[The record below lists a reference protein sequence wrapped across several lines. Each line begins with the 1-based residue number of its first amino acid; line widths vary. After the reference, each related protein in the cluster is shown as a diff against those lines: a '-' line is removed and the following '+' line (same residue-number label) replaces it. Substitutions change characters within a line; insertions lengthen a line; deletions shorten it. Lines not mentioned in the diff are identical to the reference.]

1 VSVPQRHRYQ
11 RSSGGFLLALVV
23 SLFVHGAAFLVL
35 MPLWTG
41 RKVADRSY
49 DTVPVRLVVEVM
61 PPEEEPEEEPKE
73 RPEGQLVDTP
83 RPKIEEEPDDADFL
97 AEHNRKV
104 EKDTRDPRYR
114 VNPEVL
120 SEQFNEDDELQFE
133 EAVDL
138 NVEEPSTGAQVGNDR
153 FDPDRDGRLAA
164 LPSPFQLSNKDGMQ
178 KPVPAS
184 SRASQMAG
192 APNNDLL
199 DVEIGDRTQLSTRE
213 LIGAGYINRIRR
225 LVNFYWKQNI
235 DNLPRSVILSRPQY
249 TTAVDVVLDAHGA
262 LEEIDIQVEAGVPE
276 LDRAVTDAF
285 RVAGPFPN
293 PPPELIAR
301 DGRIYLTGMY
311 FTVELG
317 RARAVFEGVDPRAGV
332 RFPGLLNSPQ

>member
-1 VSVPQRHRYQ
+1 MSLLLHVALFLAIVPFWD
-11 RSSGGFLLALVV
+11 GI
-23 SLFVHGAAFLVL
+23 
-35 MPLWTG
+35 
-41 RKVADRSY
+41 KVEPQPY
-49 DTVPVRLVVEVM
+49 DTMPVQLVVEVV
-61 PPEEEPEEEPKE
+61 PPEEPEEEEPE
-73 RPEGQLVDTP
+73 TRPEGQLVDTP
-83 RPKIEEEPDDADFL
+83 RPKEEEEPEDADFL

-120 SEQFNEDDELQFE
+120 AEQYNEDDELQFE
-133 EAVDL
+133 DAVDL
-138 NVEEPSTGAQVGNDR
+138 NITEPSTGAQVGNDR

-164 LPSPFQLSNKDGMQ
+164 LPSPFQLSNKDGLQ

-184 SRASQMAG
+184 SRASQLAG

-199 DVEIGDRTQLSTRE
+199 DVEIGDRTRLSTRE

-235 DNLPRSVILSRPQY
+235 DNLPRSVILSRPRY
-249 TTAVDVVLDAHGA
+249 TTAVDVVLDSHGA
-262 LEEIDIQVEAGVPE
+262 LEEIDITVEAGVPE

-293 PPPELIAR
+293 PPPELIAK
-301 DGRIYLTGMY
+301 DGRIYLTGMH
-311 FTVELG
+311 FTVEMG

-332 RFPGLLNSPQ
+332 RFPGLLNAPQ